1 MAAEFTRGEIEEFLI
16 HEAALLDEWRLEEWL
31 ALMAPDARYLV
42 PPLDAPDADHRD
54 TLFLIADDRRTL
66 ASRVRQLLS
75 GTTWAE
81 NPRSRTRRLITNVR
95 VLAAEAGEARATANF
110 AVWRIQH
117 EQTDVYV
124 GQYRHVLVRGPSGLL
139 FRERARCSTS
149 KPCAR
154 TASSASSSDPGSP
167 GRALRLPGRTRSVPP
182 ARRPAISA
190 RSAAASCVR
199 NVPCSSGT
207 GRDRG

>member
-1 MAAEFTRGEIEEFLI
+1 MAVFTVGEIEQFLFA
-16 HEAALLDEWRLEEWL
+16 EAALLDEWRLEAWL

-95 VLAAEAGEARATANF
+95 ILEADDREARVTANF
-110 AVWRIQH
+110 AVWRLQH
-117 EQTDVYV
+117 EQTDIYV
-124 GQYRHVLVRGPSGLL
+124 GRYVDVLVRGAAGLM
-139 FRERARCSTS
+139 FRER
-149 KPCAR
+149 
-154 TASSASSSDPGSP
+154 
-167 GRALRLPGRTRSVPP
+167 RAVLDLETLRPHGKLSF
-182 ARRPAISA
+182 IL
-190 RSAAASCVR
+190 
-199 NVPCSSGT
+199 
-207 GRDRG
+207 

>member
-1 MAAEFTRGEIEEFLI
+1 MAGGDATFTVGAIEQFLI
-16 HEAALLDEWRLEEWL
+16 HEAAFLDEWRLDEWQ

-95 VLAAEAGEARATANF
+95 LLATNGGEARATANF
-110 AVWRIQH
+110 AIWRFQH
-117 EQTDVYV
+117 EQADVYV
-124 GQYRHVLVRGPSGLL
+124 GHYLHVLV
-139 FRERARCSTS
+139 
-149 KPCAR
+149 
-154 TASSASSSDPGSP
+154 
-167 GRALRLPGRTRSVPP
+167 
-182 ARRPAISA
+182 
-190 RSAAASCVR
+190 
-199 NVPCSSGT
+199 
-207 GRDRG
+207 

>member
-1 MAAEFTRGEIEEFLI
+1 MAEDGAPFTVSEIEHFLI
-16 HEAALLDEWRLEEWL
+16 DEAALLDEWRLEEWL

-42 PPLDAPDADHRD
+42 PPLDMPDADHRD

-95 VLAAEAGEARATANF
+95 LLAVEGGEARVTANF
-110 AVWRIQH
+110 AVWRLQH
-117 EQTDVYV
+117 EQSDVYV

-139 FRERARCSTS
+139 FRER
-149 KPCAR
+149 
-154 TASSASSSDPGSP
+154 
-167 GRALRLPGRTRSVPP
+167 RAVLDLETLRPHGKLSF
-182 ARRPAISA
+182 IL
-190 RSAAASCVR
+190 
-199 NVPCSSGT
+199 
-207 GRDRG
+207 

>member
-1 MAAEFTRGEIEEFLI
+1 MTASDISFTRTEIEEFLI
-16 HEAALLDEWRLEEWL
+16 EEATLLDEWRLEEWL
-31 ALMAPDARYLV
+31 ALMAPEARYLV

-95 VLAAEAGEARATANF
+95 LLAMDDSEARITANF
-110 AVWRIQH
+110 AVWRFQH
-117 EQTDVYV
+117 EQSDVYI

-139 FRERARCSTS
+139 FRER
-149 KPCAR
+149 R
-154 TASSASSSDPGSP
+154 TVLDLET
-167 GRALRLPGRTRSVPP
+167 LRPHGKLSF
-182 ARRPAISA
+182 IL
-190 RSAAASCVR
+190 
-199 NVPCSSGT
+199 
-207 GRDRG
+207 

>member
-1 MAAEFTRGEIEEFLI
+1 MTASDTSFTRSEIEQFLI
-16 HEAALLDEWRLEEWL
+16 DEAALLDEWRLEEWL

-95 VLAAEAGEARATANF
+95 LLAMDDSEARITANF
-110 AVWRIQH
+110 AVWRFQH
-117 EQTDVYV
+117 EQSDVYI

-139 FRERARCSTS
+139 FRER
-149 KPCAR
+149 R
-154 TASSASSSDPGSP
+154 TVLDLET
-167 GRALRLPGRTRSVPP
+167 LRPHGKLSF
-182 ARRPAISA
+182 IL
-190 RSAAASCVR
+190 
-199 NVPCSSGT
+199 
-207 GRDRG
+207 